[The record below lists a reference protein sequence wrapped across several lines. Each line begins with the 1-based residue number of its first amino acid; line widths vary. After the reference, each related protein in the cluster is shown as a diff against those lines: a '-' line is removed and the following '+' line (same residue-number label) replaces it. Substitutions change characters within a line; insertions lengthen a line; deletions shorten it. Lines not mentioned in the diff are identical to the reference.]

1 MTHVRQTIR
10 EAAAAALIDQTSAG
24 SSVFSSLVYPTDAT
38 DLPIVHVHVDT
49 EESDQVTLGGILTR
63 QAALTVTAV
72 VDGDERDI
80 DNTLDDYA
88 AAIEAAIGG
97 STFSSAAKQTVLVST
112 EVQRSTDGARATA
125 AIVLTFAV
133 TYHTDEQD
141 GETAL

>member
-10 EAAAAALIDQTSAG
+10 EAAAAALVDQTGAG
-24 SSVFSSLVYPTDAT
+24 GSVFSSLVYPTDAT
-38 DLPIVHVHVDT
+38 DLPIIHVHVDS
-49 EESDQVTLGGILTR
+49 EESEQVALGGLLTR
-63 QAALTVTAV
+63 QASLIVTAV

-88 AAIEAAIGG
+88 AAIEAVIGG
-97 STFSSAAKQTVLVST
+97 STFSAAAKQTVLESTSVERST
-112 EVQRSTDGARATA
+112 EGPRATA